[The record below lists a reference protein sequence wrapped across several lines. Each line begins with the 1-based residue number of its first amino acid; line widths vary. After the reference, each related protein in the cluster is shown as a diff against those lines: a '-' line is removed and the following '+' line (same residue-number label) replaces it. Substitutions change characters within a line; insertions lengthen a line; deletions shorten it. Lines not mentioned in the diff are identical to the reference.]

1 MSDTN
6 LGSREVRT
14 LFRSQSR
21 SVGVDQRFNLRD
33 VEHRMDEPEFVRKS
47 KMDGVVA
54 NTVDDLERSE
64 VRFD

>member
-1 MSDTN
+1 M
-6 LGSREVRT
+6 V
-14 LFRSQSR
+14 
-21 SVGVDQRFNLRD
+21 VGVDRGIDWDQRFNLRD
-33 VEHRMDEPEFVRKS
+33 VEHRMDESEFVRMS